1 MNFRK
6 CISLILSVLL
16 LVSNTGL
23 AFSVHYCGGKIA
35 SVSSVYHT
43 GKVCE
48 MEKPVV
54 EKPCCAK
61 KIAEKHKKCCKDK
74 VVNLKEKTGDGI
86 VKTFSVQIDAPFIIC
101 NWKPIN
107 FRAVIV
113 NDTKVTLIRHYCDA
127 NSPPLFKLYSQY
139 LLYA

>member
-1 MNFRK
+1 
-6 CISLILSVLL
+6 LILALLL

-43 GKVCE
+43 GKVCK
-48 MEKPVV
+48 MEQPVV

-74 VVNLKEKTGDGI
+74 VVNLKEKPDNGI
-86 VKTFSVQIDAPFIIC
+86 VKVFSFQIEAPFVIPS
-101 NWKPIN
+101 WKP
-107 FRAVIV
+107 
-113 NDTKVTLIRHYCDA
+113 VTLQPALISTRIAVPEHYCEA

-139 LLYA
+139 IFYA